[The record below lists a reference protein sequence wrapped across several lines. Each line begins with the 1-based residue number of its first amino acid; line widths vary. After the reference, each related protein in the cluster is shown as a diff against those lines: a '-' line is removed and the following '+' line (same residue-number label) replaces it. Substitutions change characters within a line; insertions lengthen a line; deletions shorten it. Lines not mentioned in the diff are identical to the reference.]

1 MADAFIAVLV
11 IEINSDRTSYHDQ
24 CSYHPTLFLT
34 PHSDILKTDNAPCFG
49 QIGMRETPF
58 SDQEFSTTMGIFRT
72 RSLKPSQSLARWK
85 AGNKI
90 TLTWYFVMKYFVFL
104 DFRARMIRD

>member
-49 QIGMRETPF
+49 QTEMRETPF
-58 SDQEFSTTMGIFRT
+58 SDQEFFHYNGKFSYT
-72 RSLKPSQSLARWK
+72 
-85 AGNKI
+85 I
-90 TLTWYFVMKYFVFL
+90 TQTVPIPRLVES
-104 DFRARMIRD
+104 RE